1 MRIRIP
7 LPVYLFTDRR
17 RRSAICPFVLL
28 LLGASAAPGVDVGH
42 TAVRPG
48 TLPRTW
54 ITGGPKCMEVPD
66 WQVHEYNPDF
76 YILRE
81 SGCTHFEKPFLYL
94 LFGTDKALLEDTGS
108 GNGDAAR
115 VVSTVIGKWLRRN
128 HRESIPLV
136 VAHSH
141 SHDDHRAGD
150 AGFASLAGTSM
161 VPLTVE
167 GTQQFFGIKKWPV
180 DAGAIDLGGRVIDVI
195 PIPGHDKLGVALY
208 DRQTGILLTGDSL
221 YPGRLYIPDFAAFKS
236 STERLVAFTNGKLI
250 THILGCHIEQSRTPY
265 VDYPIGS
272 MYQPD
277 EHPLE
282 LARAHLLELN
292 DFLRGMQSSP
302 TRMALRDFTIY
313 PTDDA
318 AWKVL
323 EALEK
328 KTQEGQLRCMW
339 DQAECR

>member
-7 LPVYLFTDRR
+7 LPVYPPTSRR
-17 RRSAICPFVLL
+17 RGNAIFTLALL
-28 LLGASAAPGVDVGH
+28 IVGASVAAGVDAGH
-42 TAVRPG
+42 AAVRPG
-48 TLPRTW
+48 TLPRSW
-54 ITGGPKCMEVPD
+54 ITGGPKCMQVPD

-94 LFGTDKALLEDTGS
+94 LFGTDRALIEDTGS
-108 GNGDAAR
+108 GNNDAAR
-115 VVSTVIGKWLRRN
+115 AVSAVIGKWLRRN

-150 AGFASLAGTSM
+150 AGFASLAGTTM
-161 VPLTVE
+161 VPLTVA
-167 GTQQFFGIKKWPV
+167 GTQQFFGIKNWPE
-180 DAGAIDLGGRVIDVI
+180 DSGAIDLGGRVIDVI
-195 PIPGHDKLGVALY
+195 PIPGHDKLSVALY
-208 DRQTGILLTGDSL
+208 DRQTGVLLTGDSL
-221 YPGRLYIPDFAAFKS
+221 YPGRLYIPDFGAFTR
-236 STERLVAFTNGKLI
+236 STERLVEFTSGKVL

-272 MYQPD
+272 MYQPE
-277 EHPLE
+277 EHSLE

-292 DFLRGMQSSP
+292 DALRGMQSSP

-313 PTDDA
+313 PTNEE
-318 AWKVL
+318 AWKAL
-323 EALEK
+323 DALEK
-328 KTQEGQLRCMW
+328 KTQDEQRRCMW